1 MEEKTSRPVRA
12 KINGRRYDTA
22 SAKMIGTAENGDRLF
37 VKSTGEY
44 FLCLAAPEEYAGR
57 GLKNPYIRP
66 MDGRAAA
73 DWAKANLPAGVFDA
87 EFVNPPARNFLLR
100 AYLPV
105 GLVRRIKADALS
117 KGESI
122 SEWVEHACRAQ
133 LKKNP

>member
-1 MEEKTSRPVRA
+1 MEEKTSPVRA

-22 SAKMIGTAENGDRLF
+22 TAKMVGVADNGDRLF
-37 VKSTGEY
+37 VKTTGEY
-44 FLCLAAPEEYAGR
+44 FLCLAAPEEYGGP

-66 MDGRAAA
+66 IDGRAAA

-87 EFVNPPARNFLLR
+87 EFISPPARSSLLR

-105 GLVRRIKADALS
+105 SLIRRVKADALS
-117 KGESI
+117 RGENI

-133 LKKNP
+133 LEKKP